1 MRISDVGSDVC
12 SSDLAAIDAVVPAEA
27 ALAIIA
33 VAIMVVGVPAAATS
47 AAIAVVI
54 AIAGRGAAAGKGGR
68 GDERGEQDFVHRISP
83 CGASDKRPASG
94 DGVPGGGGDAVWQRR
109 TEERRVGKARG
120 RTWRHRWEPE
130 RKK

>member
-1 MRISDVGSDVC
+1 
-12 SSDLAAIDAVVPAEA
+12 
-27 ALAIIA
+27 
-33 VAIMVVGVPAAATS
+33 MVVGVPAAATS

-94 DGVPGGGGDAVWQRR
+94 DGVPGGRGDAAWKRERGFAFFVRS
-109 TEERRVGKARG
+109 EERRVGKECVCTCRS
-120 RTWRHRWEPE
+120 RWSPYP
-130 RKK
+130 